1 MLARGVG
8 RVFSG
13 TNRERVE
20 GGHERER
27 ETRGEKQFGRGRR
40 TSNGATKLI
49 LQNAAFRSGKLL
61 RSTSWRVRPCFRG
74 RGRRGV
80 NRFAAVSSR
89 VTIVPNRDA
98 AWSPRKFRP
107 RGLSRGERGKILH
120 GGRVQLFLPRFV
132 KRPRNK
138 AVDRHYLLISR
149 VPNARPPRPLVKR
162 GKGG

>member
-8 RVFSG
+8 YVFSG
-13 TNRERVE
+13 TNRERE
-20 GGHERER
+20 WKAGTRERER
-27 ETRGEKQFGRGRR
+27 ETRGEKQFGSARGRGRR

-74 RGRRGV
+74 RRRRGV

-89 VTIVPNRDA
+89 VTTVPNRDA

-120 GGRVQLFLPRFV
+120 GGRVQLFLPSPVIRE
-132 KRPRNK
+132 K
-138 AVDRHYLLISR
+138 A
-149 VPNARPPRPLVKR
+149 AQ
-162 GKGG
+162 

>member
-1 MLARGVG
+1 M
-8 RVFSG
+8 
-13 TNRERVE
+13 E

-27 ETRGEKQFGRGRR
+27 ETRGEKQFGSARGRGRR

-74 RGRRGV
+74 RRRRGV

-89 VTIVPNRDA
+89 VTTVPNRDA